1 MSTFA
6 EDMVEK
12 YQTLLLANAGVKSV
26 TVDGQSMTMDDLER
40 KLEYWSRKVAA
51 ANGTRPRVMQINL
64 ENS

>member
-1 MSTFA
+1 MATFA

-12 YQTLLLANAGVKSV
+12 YQALLMANAGVKNVS
-26 TVDGQSMTMDDLER
+26 VDGQNLTLDDLEE

-51 ANGTRPRVMQINL
+51 ANGTRPRVLQINL